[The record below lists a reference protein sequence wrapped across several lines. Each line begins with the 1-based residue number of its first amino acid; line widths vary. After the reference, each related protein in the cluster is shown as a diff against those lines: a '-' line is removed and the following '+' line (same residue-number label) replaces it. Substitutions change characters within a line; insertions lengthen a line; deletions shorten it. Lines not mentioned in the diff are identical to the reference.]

1 MLQLVVGN
9 ERFIDKNGESVHC
22 SAAEVEVWCGCGV
35 DDKFQIIILIFD
47 FCSLLVPGQAR
58 YG

>member
-22 SAAEVEVWCGCGV
+22 SAVGVEVWWL
-35 DDKFQIIILIFD
+35 DDKFEIFIFVIFD
-47 FCSLLVPGQAR
+47 FVP
-58 YG
+58 